1 MLEPNAI
8 IGIIGS
14 SVGLIV
20 TLIGLASKSVGV
32 PRSRQHL
39 LEVRRQKKVLKHKLR
54 RVQDEIN
61 LLNGINAKGVRH
73 LRRETRNLI
82 GHSRVQIEKFDRFY
96 KRFIESRTVRTLNY
110 ITISAG
116 SDKICKYV
124 KRFEVYSDWI
134 TIAQLSIYLTLI
146 SERAS
151 LGGSSVSSLDWR
163 DIDRLRYQL
172 DRVKRAQ
179 EAHPGRLRKLHV
191 NKGVNLGRLER
202 YAEGLVLRF
211 NASDTDIT
219 ESSIVIIDDPLE
231 LPAQYLSISSSR
243 DWYRGHGQV
252 RQACPPIDRFN
263 RTGLMYYDQAYD
275 NPRAPPNIYTSAN
288 RPRQDHGR
296 TQAISGP
303 KHSRSRSRTATV
315 NHESSDSRRSVTPTR
330 ELRHYSDNE
339 WNTAP
344 FIPQRGPHPRERH
357 RHRISSGREYS
368 MTSGFGRSES
378 EESSRQSRRHTRSGS
393 RSHETPT
400 RPRSHQSYRSERG
413 SDQEV
418 RGREIHRRSSQDN
431 QRYPT
436 PLQYRPQSK
445 SSNSSRRTNVRQE
458 QQRYQDVANID
469 IRPST
474 RRHRSRSS
482 SANVSSVP
490 SRDSGYGSL
499 GSNRYST
506 DASVTSTR
514 RRSGSR
520 QRRREEFRSGGD
532 DRSRPPI
539 ALDRAEKKIR
549 RAEERARTA
558 SHRAR

>member
-61 LLNGINAKGVRH
+61 LLNGINAQGVRH

-96 KRFIESRTVRTLNY
+96 ERFIESRTVRALNY

-116 SDKICKYV
+116 SDKICKYA

-151 LGGSSVSSLDWR
+151 LGGSSVSSSDWR
-163 DIDRLRYQL
+163 DIDRLRYEL
-172 DRVKRAQ
+172 DRAKRAQ

-219 ESSIVIIDDPLE
+219 ESSIVIIDDLLE
-231 LPAQYLSISSSR
+231 LPAQYLSVSSSR

-252 RQACPPIDRFN
+252 RQAYRPIDRFS
-263 RTGLMYYDQAYD
+263 RTGLMDYDQVYD
-275 NPRAPPNIYTSAN
+275 SPRAPPKVYTSAN
-288 RPRQDHGR
+288 QPRQDNGR
-296 TQAISGP
+296 TQAVSGP

-315 NHESSDSRRSVTPTR
+315 YHESVDSRRPVTSTL
-330 ELRHYSDNE
+330 ESGHHGDDE

-344 FIPQRGPHPRERH
+344 IRQRGARPRGRH
-357 RHRISSGREYS
+357 GQSISSDREYT
-368 MTSGFGRSES
+368 MTSGLGRSES
-378 EESSRQSRRHTRSGS
+378 VESSRHSRRHTQSGS
-393 RSHETPT
+393 RSNETHT
-400 RPRSHQSYRSERG
+400 RPHSRQSYRSERD
-413 SDQEV
+413 SDHEV

-445 SSNSSRRTNVRQE
+445 SSNSSRRTNARQE
-458 QQRYQDVANID
+458 QQHRQIVTNIE
-469 IRPST
+469 IGSPT

-499 GSNRYST
+499 GPDRYST
-506 DASVTSTR
+506 SASVTSTR

-532 DRSRPPI
+532 DRSKPPI
-539 ALDRAEKKIR
+539 ALDRAEKRIR
-549 RAEERARTA
+549 RAEERTRTA